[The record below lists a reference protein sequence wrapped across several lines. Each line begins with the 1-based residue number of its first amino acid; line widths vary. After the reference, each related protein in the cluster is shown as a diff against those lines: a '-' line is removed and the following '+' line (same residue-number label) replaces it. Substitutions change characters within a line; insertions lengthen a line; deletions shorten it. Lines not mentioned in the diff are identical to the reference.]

1 MVNLEW
7 KDIFGKIHTHDE
19 TLKKLIID
27 GMVNIIMSENGVSEK
42 SFEKIDQIY
51 DRVKSNLNQEI
62 FDLANQLLQSG
73 KRKNYV
79 IEFIYD
85 RYNKLFNSKNINE
98 SIKKF
103 NDFR

>member
-1 MVNLEW
+1 MDNLEW

-19 TLKKLIID
+19 TLEKLIID

-73 KRKNYV
+73 KRENYV

-85 RYNKLFNSKNINE
+85 KYNKLFNTENINE